1 MDAKSLYNNILCNR
15 IASLINKKNLVLSFI
30 NSLINLAVEIMNYYD
45 KKPTISIK
53 KLDFN
58 FFRHNLHNVNK
69 RIVWNKRED
78 KKNMGTFFLI
88 NSLPINFI
96 NHNYILI
103 YHRNW

>member
-1 MDAKSLYNNILCNR
+1 MDAKSLYNNVLCKR

-30 NSLINLAVEIMNYYD
+30 NSLINLTVEIMNYYD

-78 KKNMGTFFLI
+78 IKNMGTFFLI
-88 NSLPINFI
+88 NSLPENFI
-96 NHNYILI
+96 NHNNVVFCYI
-103 YHRNW
+103 NS

>member
-1 MDAKSLYNNILCNR
+1 MDAKSLYNNVLCNR
-15 IASLINKKNLVLSFI
+15 IASFINKKNLVLSFI
-30 NSLINLAVEIMNYYD
+30 NSLINLTVEIMNYYD

-78 KKNMGTFFLI
+78 IKNMGTFFLI
-88 NSLPINFI
+88 NSLPENFI
-96 NHNYILI
+96 NHNNVVFCYI
-103 YHRNW
+103 NS